1 MRFAIL
7 LATLAGLLR
16 ATEPNLP
23 GQAPPQ
29 WANRTNPMAGDSR
42 AQKAGAKLYEREC
55 SACHGVGANGIGKA
69 PSLRQ
74 PAVLQAPAGALHW
87 IIENGAIYHGMPSF
101 AHLPE
106 PERWQIITFLQ
117 ASKTPKDPN

>member
-1 MRFAIL
+1 MRFAIFFAV
-7 LATLAGLLR
+7 LACALR

-23 GQAPPQ
+23 QQAPPK
-29 WANRTNPMAGDSR
+29 WAHKTNPMAGDSR

-55 SACHGVGANGIGKA
+55 AACHGAGAGGIEKA

-74 PAVLQAPAGALHW
+74 AGVSQARPGALYW
-87 IIENGAIYHGMPSF
+87 IIENGAIFHGMPSF

-106 PERWQIITFLQ
+106 PERWQIVTFLQ
-117 ASKTPKDPN
+117 SLNTRKDSN